1 MAHLRAGP
9 EDPITSEMSPASRAR
24 QPQYSLSVYN
34 FPFLLSSPIFRIGVQ
49 FCG

>member
-24 QPQYSLSVYN
+24 QLQYS
-34 FPFLLSSPIFRIGVQ
+34 GVGYPGVTS
-49 FCG
+49 CLGNH